1 MSYLIIF
8 IAIYPSPLTCVYYL
22 TIKLIAHFRI
32 IEAKKQRN
40 EIIKIQYFRSVIKM
54 YNKLH

>member
-1 MSYLIIF
+1 MISNFLHGLYTIT
-8 IAIYPSPLTCVYYL
+8 AIYPSLLTCVYYL

-40 EIIKIQYFRSVIKM
+40 EIIKIQYFRSV
-54 YNKLH
+54 